1 MQLPTEPELPPFWK
15 ITSMKR
21 GRRRWIVAILVTAVV
36 LSTGCGGGSSERLE
50 TTGQSDI
57 SPTASGGPVPPQGE
71 PESTSVAPQPQETA
85 IPPEPTPR
93 SVEGLVLCEDVP
105 ELGSRVEGKLGS
117 GSNVDDDA
125 MDVVL
130 DYRREH
136 EESHGGLW
144 IDRDNGGTI
153 ILAVTDD
160 PEVHRQELQK
170 RLVGLDAV
178 FDVIHVEFTKAELTE
193 VMGILGSFMGPEFGL
208 LSMGISES
216 RNRVSLDFY
225 DPPEGALKMFA
236 ELVDTDAVCV
246 TVTRSPEPPAGPL
259 ALIPD
264 LEAEDPLVTCAG
276 IPPVP
281 FSKLSNPVPIDDVD
295 HPAVEALRTLVRQR
309 SVWELPDGDWQVINI
324 DEDHATF
331 AASTSEGFGTARF
344 ERTSR
349 DNWIIVGSGTGPP
362 CESVVVLPEGL
373 NRVAIRLGSIPSP
386 EDTAIRLLVTE
397 ESCASGRE
405 LGDALLGPQIIE
417 TDDAVLVAFAAISPL
432 GPAECP
438 GNPSSPVTIQLSEPL
453 GQRTL
458 YDGLYVPPKP
468 LPAE

>member
-1 MQLPTEPELPPFWK
+1 
-15 ITSMKR
+15 MKR
-21 GRRRWIVAILVTAVV
+21 GWGHWTVAVLVVAVM

-50 TTGQSDI
+50 TTGQSEV
-57 SPTASGGPVPPQGE
+57 SPQASVEPAPSQGE

-85 IPPEPTPR
+85 IAPDPTPR

-105 ELGSRVEGKLGS
+105 ELGSRVEGNLGS
-117 GSNVDDDA
+117 GANVDDDT

-136 EESHGGLW
+136 QESHGGLW
-144 IDRDNGGTI
+144 IDRDNGGAI
-153 ILAVTDD
+153 VLAVTDD
-160 PEVHRQELQK
+160 PEVHRQELQD
-170 RLVGLDAV
+170 RLAGLDAV
-178 FDVIHVEFTKAELTE
+178 IDVIQVEFTKAELGDIRE
-193 VMGILGSFMGPEFGL
+193 ILGSFMGPEFGL
-208 LSMGISES
+208 LSMGTSES

-236 ELVDTDAVCV
+236 ELVDPRTVCV
-246 TVTRSPEPPAGPL
+246 TITRSPELPDGPL

-295 HPAVEALRTLVRQR
+295 HPAVEALRTLVQQR

-324 DEDHATF
+324 DENHATF
-331 AASTSEGFGTARF
+331 AVTAPEGFGSATF

-349 DNWIIVGSGTGPP
+349 DNWVIVGSGTGPP
-362 CESVVVLPEGL
+362 CEPVVVLPEGL

-386 EDTAIRLLVTE
+386 EDTSIRLLVTE

-405 LGDALLGPQIIE
+405 MGDALLGPQVIE
-417 TDDAVLVAFAAISPL
+417 TDEAVLVAFAAVSPI

-438 GNPSSPVTIQLSEPL
+438 GNPSTPVTIRLSQPL

-458 YDGLYVPPKP
+458 YDGLHVPPKP
-468 LPAE
+468 LTSE